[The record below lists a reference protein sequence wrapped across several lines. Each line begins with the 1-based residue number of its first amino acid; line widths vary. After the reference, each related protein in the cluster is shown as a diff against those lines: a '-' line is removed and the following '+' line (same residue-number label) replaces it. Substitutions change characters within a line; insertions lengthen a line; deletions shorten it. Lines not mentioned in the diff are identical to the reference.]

1 MSSSIDLEFP
11 CHRQVPENEIH
22 HSDRQRIDLC
32 VCVCVVVVVG
42 GGGGRGDVIE
52 FYAKGIVH
60 LVFFKSHPISPPPP
74 PAHACCCIAE
84 PPNRR
89 CVWCFFLGGCR
100 SRGGG
105 EQAATEL
112 LRHYILI
119 WRTLN
124 TVNRLGVGGGGVKDI
139 LRNFALCSKDHLFLN
154 K

>member
-1 MSSSIDLEFP
+1 MPQTSARERNTP
-11 CHRQVPENEIH
+11 QRQTAYWFV
-22 HSDRQRIDLC
+22 C
-32 VCVCVVVVVG
+32 VCVCG
-42 GGGGRGDVIE
+42 GGGWGGGGRGDVIE

-89 CVWCFFLGGCR
+89 CVWCFLGGGCR
-100 SRGGG
+100 SRGGGG

-124 TVNRLGVGGGGVKDI
+124 TVNRLGVGGGGGVKDI